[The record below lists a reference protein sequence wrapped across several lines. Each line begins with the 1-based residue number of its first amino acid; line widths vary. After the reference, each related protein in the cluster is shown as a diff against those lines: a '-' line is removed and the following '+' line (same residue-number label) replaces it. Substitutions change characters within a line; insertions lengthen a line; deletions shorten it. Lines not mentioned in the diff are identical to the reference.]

1 MKGFAPSIN
10 LSAAGSAV
18 ATTSAAKNAPPP
30 KTTKNARFEGSIKA
44 AGTHRRRIDVP
55 KDKIVTPTLAPMRT
69 RDSLA
74 DRISRR
80 VDVYFP
86 R

>member
-1 MKGFAPSIN
+1 MNGFAPSIN

-18 ATTSAAKNAPPP
+18 ATINADKKAPPP
-30 KTTKNARFEGSIKA
+30 KTTKNARFEGSTNAPNAPRK
-44 AGTHRRRIDVP
+44 RSDVP
-55 KDKIVTPTLAPMRT
+55 KDKIVTPTFEPMRT
-69 RDSLA
+69 SASLA

-80 VDVYFP
+80 VAVYFP